1 MKENSNLIR
10 IYSGTELTVNLL
22 KDELDGFGIPSMIQN
37 DFNSGVSAGFSG
49 GVPSAID
56 LFIQES
62 DLGKAEPIL
71 IEFIEINR

>member
-1 MKENSNLIR
+1 MKEDNNLIR

-22 KDELDGFGIPSMIQN
+22 KDELEGFGIPSMIQN

-56 LFIQES
+56 LFIQER
-62 DLGKAEPIL
+62 DLGKAEPIVS
-71 IEFIEINR
+71 EFREINS

>member
-1 MKENSNLIR
+1 MKEDNNLIR

-22 KDELDGFGIPSMIQN
+22 KDELEGFGIPSMIQN

-71 IEFIEINR
+71 SEFREINS